1 MALSIH
7 PNLKYTRLMET
18 NTTMTETMTITL
30 ELTPHELECL
40 LNALNTE
47 TGKWLDMKCE
57 ILLGKRPNASL
68 EGADMLYDEAK
79 GLRDR
84 VKVLVNQF

>member
-7 PNLKYTRLMET
+7 ANLKYTRLMET
-18 NTTMTETMTITL
+18 NTTMTITL
-30 ELTPHELECL
+30 ELTPYEQECL

-47 TGKWLDMKCE
+47 AGKWLDIKTD
-57 ILLGKRPNASL
+57 ILLGNRPNASY
-68 EGADMLYDEAK
+68 EGANMLYDEAK

>member
-1 MALSIH
+1 
-7 PNLKYTRLMET
+7 MET
-18 NTTMTETMTITL
+18 NTTMTKTITL
-30 ELTPHELECL
+30 ELTPYEQECL

-47 TGKWLDMKCE
+47 TGKWLDVKTD
-57 ILLGKRPNASL
+57 ILLGKRPNASY

>member
-7 PNLKYTRLMET
+7 ANLKYTRLMET

-30 ELTPHELECL
+30 ELTPYEQECL

-47 TGKWLDMKCE
+47 AGKWLDIKTD
-57 ILLGKRPNASL
+57 ILLGKRPNASY

>member
-7 PNLKYTRLMET
+7 ANLKYTRLMET
-18 NTTMTETMTITL
+18 NTTMTITL
-30 ELTPHELECL
+30 ELTPYEQECL

-47 TGKWLDMKCE
+47 AGKWLDIKTD
-57 ILLGKRPNASL
+57 ILLGKRPNASY